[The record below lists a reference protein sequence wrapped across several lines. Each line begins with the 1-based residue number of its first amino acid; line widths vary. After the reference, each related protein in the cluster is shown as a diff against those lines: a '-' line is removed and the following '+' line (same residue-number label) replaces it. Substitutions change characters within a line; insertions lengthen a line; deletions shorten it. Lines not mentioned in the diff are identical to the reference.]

1 MMARNDAIVMTW
13 TSLCATCDIS
23 WARTPSSSS
32 LSGSL
37 RMIPRVAQTTA
48 WSALRPVAKAFGMS
62 VSAIATRGL
71 GMSASAHS
79 RSTIACSRA
88 ASGSSVGLTSCAP
101 AVASAILS
109 E

>member
-1 MMARNDAIVMTW
+1 MMARNDAIVITW

-32 LSGSL
+32 FSSL
-37 RMIPRVAQTTA
+37 RRIPLVAQTTA
-48 WSALRPVAKAFGMS
+48 WSALRPVANAFGMS

-71 GMSASAHS
+71 GMSASAQS
-79 RSTIACSRA
+79 LSTMPCRRA
-88 ASGSSVGLTSCAP
+88 ASGESVGFTSCAP

>member
-1 MMARNDAIVMTW
+1 MMARNEATVITW

-23 WARTPSSSS
+23 WAITPSSS
-32 LSGSL
+32 LSSSL
-37 RMIPRVAQTTA
+37 RSRPVVTHRTA

-62 VSAIATRGL
+62 VSAMATRGL

-79 RSTIACSRA
+79 RSTMPWIFR
-88 ASGSSVGLTSCAP
+88 ASGESFGLTSRPP